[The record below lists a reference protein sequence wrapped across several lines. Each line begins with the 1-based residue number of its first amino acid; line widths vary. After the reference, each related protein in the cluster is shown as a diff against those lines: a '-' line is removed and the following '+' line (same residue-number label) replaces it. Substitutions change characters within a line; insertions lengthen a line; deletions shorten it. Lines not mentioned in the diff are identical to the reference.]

1 MNVTADHN
9 CNNFVKLERSSIYSV
24 VHKLGGILKLIWEVG
39 GGGELQGLSEER
51 KNAVK
56 LWKCCPFIE
65 RIELD
70 KIPAIFFYA
79 FHWCSYMI
87 SVCHFA
93 CTEQGQSCENACS

>member
-39 GGGELQGLSEER
+39 GGGVTGVVRGKE
-51 KNAVK
+51 KCCK

-70 KIPAIFFYA
+70 TIPAIFFYA
-79 FHWCSYMI
+79 FHWCSYT
-87 SVCHFA
+87 V
-93 CTEQGQSCENACS
+93 